1 MKLKKNWFY
10 FLTVLFAVMG
20 MLYIFA
26 YSFVSLAKNF
36 RNGYL
41 MQGGVF
47 LVLLG
52 IWLFLH
58 LAVAAGRRFKLE
70 EKLSRDKA
78 WVRWA
83 EAVIVTVVLVL
94 AVGIRLWM
102 IGQMPQVYLQEHK
115 DYYDIALALFQD
127 SSLQSN
133 SRYCDL
139 IADSPSIMGYSY
151 LLMKAFKVWGEGIKA
166 GRYLNVIFAAGGAFT
181 SYKIARKTGGR
192 MAGITALLLCA
203 FWPSRILAVNILS
216 GEHAFLFLVLL
227 CIWIFLSLIMDY
239 DEETPDGMQAVLLY
253 IVLGV
258 FLAVSAAI
266 SALSAFLLLA
276 MLIFL
281 LPRRMKLPAKPV
293 NDIPLMVRALR
304 WGWIRCILIL
314 IPYVISAVVISSN
327 IELTIDRD
335 VSFSK
340 IACGSSLMEEMN
352 ENFIEEKS
360 SKKLKFFADR
370 FIKLSENDDS
380 DIEDCKTLL
389 ETQESMSRE
398 QKDYF
403 DRISAFNQAVYT
415 ATAFLSLLC
424 LFFLLYKEASPAFLL
439 VLLLLILGA
448 TSFFTGT
455 ESEFQFMM
463 PQIFILFGA
472 AAIGYTFGEGW
483 RTAVRFQAD
492 KELQEKDEQME
503 AFKLQLFRQ
512 EEEKMAE
519 LRKEAY
525 ANVFDMKKAL
535 QEGHVIMTVSEIYGK
550 EEESSSRGQITYEPA
565 QEYEE
570 RPVEGTGKGK
580 AGSSVERE
588 DGLDK
593 DDFDWQFTEEELN
606 SLVDQNWAAV
616 RELVDK
622 KSQEILNNRK

>member
-1 MKLKKNWFY
+1 
-10 FLTVLFAVMG
+10 
-20 MLYIFA
+20 
-26 YSFVSLAKNF
+26 
-36 RNGYL
+36 
-41 MQGGVF
+41 
-47 LVLLG
+47 
-52 IWLFLH
+52 
-58 LAVAAGRRFKLE
+58 
-70 EKLSRDKA
+70 
-78 WVRWA
+78 
-83 EAVIVTVVLVL
+83 
-94 AVGIRLWM
+94 
-102 IGQMPQVYLQEHK
+102 
-115 DYYDIALALFQD
+115 
-127 SSLQSN
+127 
-133 SRYCDL
+133 
-139 IADSPSIMGYSY
+139 
-151 LLMKAFKVWGEGIKA
+151 
-166 GRYLNVIFAAGGAFT
+166 
-181 SYKIARKTGGR
+181 
-192 MAGITALLLCA
+192 
-203 FWPSRILAVNILS
+203 
-216 GEHAFLFLVLL
+216 
-227 CIWIFLSLIMDY
+227 
-239 DEETPDGMQAVLLY
+239 
-253 IVLGV
+253 
-258 FLAVSAAI
+258 
-266 SALSAFLLLA
+266 
-276 MLIFL
+276 
-281 LPRRMKLPAKPV
+281 
-293 NDIPLMVRALR
+293 
-304 WGWIRCILIL
+304 
-314 IPYVISAVVISSN
+314 
-327 IELTIDRD
+327 
-335 VSFSK
+335 
-340 IACGSSLMEEMN
+340 
-352 ENFIEEKS
+352 
-360 SKKLKFFADR
+360 
-370 FIKLSENDDS
+370 
-380 DIEDCKTLL
+380 
-389 ETQESMSRE
+389 MSRE

-403 DRISAFNQAVYT
+403 DRISTFNQAVYT